1 MPYVEK
7 ITGWIDKGL
16 NEKAYIIPGL
26 GDFGERRYVLRAL
39 RASLTHYM
47 ELDDSTINLP
57 CFSHTSSQLLSLIP
71 HSAQSDDSQDC
82 ALGFT
87 CKRASL
93 FRASIW
99 IAFLDHSTVANAST
113 SKRANVICFFQ
124 IALCTYVYT
133 QTHIHIH
140 TDIYSLLFPCYITR
154 YVPIA
159 YHQI

>member
-1 MPYVEK
+1 MPYVKK

-99 IAFLDHSTVANAST
+99 IAFFDHSTVANAST
-113 SKRANVICFFQ
+113 SKRGNVICFFQ

-133 QTHIHIH
+133 QTHIHRDTQTFI
-140 TDIYSLLFPCYITR
+140 PCFSPVISQDMY
-154 YVPIA
+154 P
-159 YHQI
+159 

>member
-99 IAFLDHSTVANAST
+99 IAFFDHSTVANAST
-113 SKRANVICFFQ
+113 SKRANVICFFFKSHY
-124 IALCTYVYT
+124 AHTYIHRHTYTYT
-133 QTHIHIH
+133 QTFI
-140 TDIYSLLFPCYITR
+140 PCFSPVISQDMY
-154 YVPIA
+154 P
-159 YHQI
+159 